1 MFRGTLLCF
10 ILCPL
15 PLFLPLGTQVLSL
28 FCSLHPH
35 IHPSD
40 SPPWD
45 SQLKPGPSFL
55 VTKQLQWQQISR
67 NQPATQKLVPSLG
80 QNVSLFPTPIPLLA
94 FTILEEK
101 DFLYGNSD
109 LTDLIPS
116 WFSSLPATTRC
127 GRTVKKFLQVPEKRL
142 LPKMK
147 HFPATG
153 NVFWEKKKVQCLIM
167 DACLNG
173 SSNIVTNLVQTPPP
187 GASQQGRGSSFCS
200 RLGGQA
206 SLRICSSDWTIYSL
220 NLGCCFI
227 LFA

>member
-101 DFLYGNSD
+101 DLLYGNSD

-153 NVFWEKKKVQCLIM
+153 NVFWEKKKKSAVLNNGCLFKWILQHS
-167 DACLNG
+167 DKPCPNPTSRSKSAG
-173 SSNIVTNLVQTPPP
+173 
-187 GASQQGRGSSFCS
+187 QGKQLLLQAGRSSFTQDLFL
-200 RLGGQA
+200 RLNY
-206 SLRICSSDWTIYSL
+206 L
-220 NLGCCFI
+220 
-227 LFA
+227 